1 MDTASGAS
9 TAPAAGQR
17 IAPYAWYVMLQ
28 SFVSSGVVFGIWFS
42 FAVFFHAMVQEFH
55 WSRGGAAA
63 AFSVGSIVQAVLA
76 PVGGM
81 LIDRWGPRCVVV
93 SGLLSMA
100 VGLAACGGVQQLW
113 HLTVLFGIIVGLG
126 VGLAGQVTQAAL
138 LSAWFIRRRCTIIG
152 FAFAGMGLGVQAISP
167 LAQHLI
173 MRVGWRQ
180 TFVVLALGTAAY
192 AIMVLLTLRNRPEDV
207 GLRPYGAAPRQTDAT
222 PTRAA
227 APVRGPASA
236 WTVSQ
241 ALRTREFWALSLAQ
255 LLIPTG
261 IFPISV
267 HQVSYLVDLGFGAQL
282 AAAILGTMGLM
293 SSCGRLLFGALS
305 DRLGRFGGVTLSVL
319 CSQIGIVVLL
329 CITDNTVTWPLYL
342 YACFFGLG
350 YGARGPIISAIAA
363 DLFPGPSFGTIFG
376 LISIGHGLGGAL
388 GPWFGGYIYDLV
400 GSYRPA
406 FLVALGALCGVI
418 ACFWVATRRLVIPRQ
433 DGNPCEEHMTPR
445 HTGADR

>member
-1 MDTASGAS
+1 VDRSLGAGAA
-9 TAPAAGQR
+9 TTTAGQR
-17 IAPYAWYVMLQ
+17 IAPYAWFVMLQ

-42 FAVFFHAMVQEFH
+42 FGVFFHAMLQEFH

-63 AFSVGSIVQAVLA
+63 AFSVGSLVQAILA

-81 LIDRWGPRCVVV
+81 LIDRLGPRCVVV

-100 VGLAACGGVQQLW
+100 VGLATCSVVQELW
-113 HLTVLFGIIVGLG
+113 HLTVLFGVVVGLG
-126 VGLAGQVTQAAL
+126 VGLAGQVSQAAL
-138 LSAWFIRRRCTIIG
+138 LSTWFVRRRGTIIG

-173 MRVGWRQ
+173 LRLGWRQ
-180 TFVVLALGTAAY
+180 TFLVLALGTAVY
-192 AIMVLLTLRNRPEDV
+192 AVMVLLTLRNRPGDV
-207 GLRPYGAAPRQTDAT
+207 GLQPYGAAPPQAGVT
-222 PTRAA
+222 PIRAA
-227 APVRGPASA
+227 APPRASVQP

-241 ALRTREFWALSLAQ
+241 ALRTREFWALSVAQ

-267 HQVSYLVDLGFGAQL
+267 HQVTYLVDLGFSAQF

-293 SSCGRLLFGALS
+293 SSCGRLIFGTLS
-305 DRLGRFGGVTLSVL
+305 DRLGRFGGVTLSVA
-319 CSQIGIVVLL
+319 CSQIGIVVLIL
-329 CITDNTVTWPLYL
+329 ITGNTVTWPLYL
-342 YACFFGLG
+342 YAFFFGLG

-406 FLVALGALCGVI
+406 FLVALGALFGVI
-418 ACFWVATRRLVIPRQ
+418 ACFWVATRRLVIPR
-433 DGNPCEEHMTPR
+433 R
-445 HTGADR
+445 